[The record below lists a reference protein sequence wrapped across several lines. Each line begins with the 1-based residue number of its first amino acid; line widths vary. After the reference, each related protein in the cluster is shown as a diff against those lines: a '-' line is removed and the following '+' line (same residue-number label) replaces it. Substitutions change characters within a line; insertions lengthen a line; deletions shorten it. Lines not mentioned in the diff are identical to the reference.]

1 MARPKA
7 DPKGDVQ
14 WLIPGRKKPI
24 AYSTK
29 ATSDLIAVLAEE
41 GGTIAEVHRKI
52 NFDEDAKAVLQAYI
66 DCGYGDVEAREWF
79 KF

>member
-1 MARPKA
+1 MG

-14 WLIPGRKKPI
+14 WHIPGRKKPI

-41 GGTIAEVHRKI
+41 GGTIAEVQRKI

-66 DCGYGDVEAREWF
+66 DRGYGDVEAREWF
-79 KF
+79 KY